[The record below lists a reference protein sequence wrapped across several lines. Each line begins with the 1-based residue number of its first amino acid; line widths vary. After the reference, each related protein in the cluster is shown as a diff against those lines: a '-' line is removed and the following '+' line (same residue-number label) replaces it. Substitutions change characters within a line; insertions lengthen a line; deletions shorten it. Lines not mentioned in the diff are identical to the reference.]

1 MVAAPS
7 ATRSSKGGH
16 PSQGTVY
23 NAEVIWQQILF
34 PGLATALV
42 TMLLTPAVIRL
53 AHRTRALDIPGG
65 RKRHAR
71 TTPRLGGIAIVG
83 GIVAVLG
90 PALALFTPGAFQAL
104 RTEDFLGF
112 SFAAGLI
119 FCLGLADDL
128 LGLRAAYKLAVQIAA
143 ASIMVSMGWQFHTLR
158 LPIEGSF
165 ELGVLAPVLSVLWIV
180 GVTNAINFIDG
191 LDGLAAGIVAIIGG
205 SLLVLAVLQESPET
219 VVVTSCIVGACLGFL
234 RHNRCPARIHMGD
247 SGSLMLGFLLATISL
262 RSSPSVKA
270 SAALA
275 ILVPV
280 LALGLPVLD
289 SLLVMWYRFLRGHRT
304 MDRFARMFHADR
316 AHLHHLLLDHKTE
329 RRRVMLILFG
339 MAALF
344 CGMALLVAA
353 SNSWWMGVAFLVVE
367 FVAVVLVRRIGLT
380 AEARKLAGRRIDELS
395 ERDTLRK
402 PTSRGEASHDQAQRS
417 PPRGELESIRSSVL
431 H

>member
-1 MVAAPS
+1 MY
-7 ATRSSKGGH
+7 TH
-16 PSQGTVY
+16 P
-23 NAEVIWQQILF
+23 VIWQQIFF

-42 TMLLTPAVIRL
+42 TMLLTQPVIRL
-53 AHRTRALDIPGG
+53 AHRTRAMDIPGG

-71 TTPRLGGIAIVG
+71 TTPRLGGIAIVA

-104 RTEDFLGF
+104 RAEDFLGF

-128 LGLRAAYKLAVQIAA
+128 LRLRAAYKLVVQIAA
-143 ASIMVSMGWQFHTLR
+143 ATIIVSMGWQFHTLR

-165 ELGVLAPVLSVLWIV
+165 ELGVLAPILSVLWIV

-205 SLLVLAVLQESPET
+205 SLLMLAILQESPET

-234 RHNRCPARIHMGD
+234 RHNRSPARIHMGD

-280 LALGLPVLD
+280 LALGLPVFD

-329 RRRVMLILFG
+329 RRRVILILFS

-353 SNSWWMGVAFLVVE
+353 SNSWKMGVGFLVVE

-380 AEARKLAGRRIDELS
+380 AEARKLAGRRLDEISERATPRKRTSRTERCDRQTELPPLSDEL
-395 ERDTLRK
+395 E
-402 PTSRGEASHDQAQRS
+402 GIRS
-417 PPRGELESIRSSVL
+417 PFL